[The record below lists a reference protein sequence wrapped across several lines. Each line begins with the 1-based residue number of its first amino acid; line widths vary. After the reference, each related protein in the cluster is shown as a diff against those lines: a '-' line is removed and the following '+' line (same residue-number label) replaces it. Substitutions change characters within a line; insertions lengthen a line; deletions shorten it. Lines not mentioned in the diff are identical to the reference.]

1 MYFHRILS
9 SLSPPQDRASFPEAV
24 HKFDSVW
31 VGETCSDKIVH
42 IEVFDIRRIWRSC
55 LNNYMRVIVRRV
67 FLLLAFGA
75 ALFQLSSHAAA
86 SVVIDK
92 AADTAIRAS
101 FKATRPDIVIS
112 QIEASGI
119 PGLYVVSMQNGPT
132 VYASADGRYFIAGD
146 MFEISAAGIESVAE
160 KKLKPVRKELL
171 AQIKREDMI
180 IFSPKGQT
188 KGAIYVFT
196 DVDCGYCRKLHEEVP
211 QLNAMGIEVRYLG
224 YPRAG
229 LGTPTYDK
237 MVSAWCADD
246 RKAAMDSLKVGA
258 AIDPKKCTN
267 PIAAEYQLG
276 AQMGVTGTP
285 AIVLEDGSMIP
296 GYKTAQQL
304 GPMILN

>member
-1 MYFHRILS
+1 MYVIS
-9 SLSPPQDRASFPEAV
+9 E
-24 HKFDSVW
+24 
-31 VGETCSDKIVH
+31 
-42 IEVFDIRRIWRSC
+42 IWRVY
-55 LNNYMRVIVRRV
+55 LNSHMKM
-67 FLLLAFGA
+67 FLRQVLLALAFAGMLIPLTGQA
-75 ALFQLSSHAAA
+75 VA
-86 SVVIDK
+86 SVVVDK

-101 FKATRPDIVIS
+101 FKATRPDIVIT
-112 QIEASGI
+112 QIEASGVAN
-119 PGLYVVSMQNGPT
+119 LYLVTMQNGPT

-180 IFSPKGQT
+180 IFSPKGET

-196 DVDCGYCRKLHEEVP
+196 DVDCGYCRKLHQEVP

-246 RKAAMDSLKVGA
+246 RKAAIDSLKAGA
-258 AIDPKKCTN
+258 PIDPKKCSN
-267 PIAAEYQLG
+267 PIAEEYQLG
-276 AQMGVTGTP
+276 SQMGVTGTP

-296 GYKTAQQL
+296 GYKTAAQL
-304 GPMILN
+304 GVVVLN